1 MPLGSGRVIADEGPD
16 RAALERRMR
25 ELRVM
30 EVAEF
35 ERHVAQLRA
44 TRAWTS
50 DATLLELVAHVRVV
64 DERKGEF
71 ADLSLADDFFAQAAA
86 QEVWWG
92 FAEAAALGDDPDDRI
107 VDQVELE
114 AVVAAANDGAAV
126 ARSLGEDHLE
136 AAQVHAGNADRLAQA
151 MGRIQRLAPNSSTAP
166 SSYRTVGPVRR
177 PPAVGMP
184 S

>member
-1 MPLGSGRVIADEGPD
+1 VIADEGPD

-64 DERKGEF
+64 DERKDEF

-92 FAEAAALGDDPDDRI
+92 YAEAAAQGDDPEAELVDR
-107 VDQVELE
+107 VELE
-114 AVVAAANDGAAV
+114 AVVAATNDGAATL
-126 ARSLGEDHLE
+126 RSQGVDQLE
-136 AAQVHAGNADRLAQA
+136 AAHLHADNANRLVQA
-151 MGRIQRLAPNSSTAP
+151 MGRIQRLGPNGPAVAPPRPAAP
-166 SSYRTVGPVRR
+166 AQR
-177 PPAVGMP
+177 PPSVGLP

>member
-64 DERKGEF
+64 DERKDEF

-92 FAEAAALGDDPDDRI
+92 YAEAAAQGDDPEANLVDR
-107 VDQVELE
+107 VELE
-114 AVVAAANDGAAV
+114 AVVAATNDGAASL
-126 ARSLGEDHLE
+126 RSQGDDRLE
-136 AAQVHAGNADRLAQA
+136 AAHLHAGNADRLVQV
-151 MGRIQRLAPNSSTAP
+151 MGRIQRLGPKGPAVAPPRPA
-166 SSYRTVGPVRR
+166 GPVRR
-177 PPAVGMP
+177 PPSVGLP